1 MTEVYLV
8 TGHFLNYAYMTPKK
22 PVLPTNLDW
31 DRLSLVPITLAELKP
46 RLRSGSVRI
55 ALAAEPGLRFMTI
68 TRNPLLA
75 GRRAKRTKRGYWEV
89 YESGIGWVKIQNECH
104 IWLHP

>member
-1 MTEVYLV
+1 VTEVYLV

-22 PVLPTNLDW
+22 SLLPTNLDW
-31 DRLSLVPITLAELKP
+31 DRLSLVPITLSELKP
-46 RLRSGSVRI
+46 RLRSGSVRV